1 MERGDIAALLW
12 LLVSVI
18 VILGLAYW
26 VTKRLAGGSMFGNLG
41 TVGMQCKLE
50 LLARLPLGKGQSLL
64 VVRTGSRCFLL
75 GMAQSSISLLA
86 EFTQEEL
93 ESWTKES
100 ADRQGGTGN
109 DFLHIL
115 RDKMTNHGERR

>member
-1 MERGDIAALLW
+1 MEREDIAALLW

-26 VTKRLAGGSMFGNLG
+26 VTKHLAGGNMFGNLG
-41 TVGMQCKLE
+41 AASVQCKLE

-75 GMAQSSISLLA
+75 GVAQSSISLLA
-86 EFTQEEL
+86 EFTQEDL
-93 ESWTKES
+93 ETWIKES
-100 ADRQGGTGN
+100 ADRQGRTGN
-109 DFLHIL
+109 DFLRIL
-115 RDKMTNHGERR
+115 HDKMTNHSERR

>member
-26 VTKRLAGGSMFGNLG
+26 VTKRLAGGSMFGNSG
-41 TVGMQCKLE
+41 TAGMQCKLE
-50 LLARLPLGKGQSLL
+50 PLARLPLGKGQSLL

-75 GMAQSSISLLA
+75 GVAQSSISLLA

-109 DFLHIL
+109 DFLRIL
-115 RDKMTNHGERR
+115 HDKMTNHSERR